1 MKHHYPNVYRLLPE
15 KALSFVDRWKD
26 FSPHSIAI
34 MLKSSFAIFCLALFV
49 RLTFS
54 ITSAGNVQTF
64 DEGILRWVETLRT
77 PFLNFIMLDLT
88 ALGGLA
94 LTVVLGLLAVAVFLL
109 ARDPA
114 AAIHLTITSVGGFY
128 ISSWTKSLISRPRP
142 SIIPQLVH
150 ASGFSYPS
158 GHSLTSAA
166 IYLTMAILACR
177 HFKKIKERITLLG
190 LAGIMITLISFS
202 RIYLGVHYPSDTL
215 SGALIGLAWALL
227 MAALFSKTHFSKKIK
242 SLSKSDN

>member
-1 MKHHYPNVYRLLPE
+1 MYRLIPE
-15 KALSFVDRWKD
+15 KALELVERRKD

-34 MLKSSFAIFCLALFV
+34 MFKSSFAIFCLALFV

-54 ITSAGNVQTF
+54 ITNNGSVQNF

-77 PFLNFIMLDLT
+77 PFLNFIMLDIT

-94 LTVVLGLLAVAVFLL
+94 LTVVLGLLVVAIFLL
-109 ARDPA
+109 ASDPV
-114 AAIHLTITSVGGFY
+114 AAIHLTLTSAGGFA

-142 SIIPQLVH
+142 AIIPQLIHV
-150 ASGFSYPS
+150 SGFSYPS
-158 GHSLTSAA
+158 GHSITSAA

-177 HFKKIKERITLLG
+177 HFKKIKDKITLLG

-215 SGALIGLAWALL
+215 SGALIGLSWALL

-242 SLSKSDN
+242 DHSLKDK